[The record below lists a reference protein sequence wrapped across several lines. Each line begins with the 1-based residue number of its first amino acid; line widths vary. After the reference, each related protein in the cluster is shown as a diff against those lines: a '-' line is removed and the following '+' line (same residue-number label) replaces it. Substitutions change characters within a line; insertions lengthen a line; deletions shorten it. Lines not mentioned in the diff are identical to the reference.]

1 MNNDRASVTPLALA
15 DSLLKTAGHFPI
27 SRGRHEHQF

>member
-1 MNNDRASVTPLALA
+1 MNNDRASVTPLELA
-15 DSLLKTAGHFPI
+15 DSVLKTTGHFPI